1 MIMKNK
7 LCSFLSLG
15 ALSLTAFAANAQPA
29 QHMVNNEVV
38 STDTISQKGYTLI
51 VINKASGFDTK
62 VKQRMIDA
70 FFTVYPQEATTYN
83 KETLKTVT
91 FVFDPAYGGVA
102 ECGNGVITYSP
113 SWLTK
118 NPGDIDVVTHESMH
132 IVQNYP
138 DDAGPGWL
146 TEGIADY
153 VRHTL
158 GVDNAGGNW
167 SLPDYT
173 ADQHYEDAY
182 RVTARFLLWIEKKK
196 KKGIVKKM
204 DAALRSKTYTAALW
218 KQLTGKTVDELW
230 KEYSLQPGL

>member
-1 MIMKNK
+1 MKNK
-7 LCSFLSLG
+7 ICSFLSLG
-15 ALSLTAFAANAQPA
+15 VLLLAAFTANAQPA
-29 QHMVNNEVV
+29 QNMVNKEVI

-51 VINKASGFDTK
+51 VINKASGFNSK

-70 FFTVYPQEATTYN
+70 FFTVYPQEAATYN
-83 KETLKTVT
+83 KATSKTVT
-91 FVFDPAYGGVA
+91 FVIDPAYGGVA

-113 SWLTK
+113 AWLAQ
-118 NPGDIDVVTHESMH
+118 NPGDIDVVTHEAMH
-132 IVQNYP
+132 VVQNYP

-167 SLPDYT
+167 SLPDYK
-173 ADQHYEDAY
+173 AGQHYEDAY
-182 RVTARFLLWIEKKK
+182 RVTARFLVWIEKKK
-196 KKGIVKKM
+196 KKGIVKKL
-204 DAALRSKTYTAALW
+204 DAALRSRTYTAAMW

-230 KEYSLQPGL
+230 QEYSLQPGL